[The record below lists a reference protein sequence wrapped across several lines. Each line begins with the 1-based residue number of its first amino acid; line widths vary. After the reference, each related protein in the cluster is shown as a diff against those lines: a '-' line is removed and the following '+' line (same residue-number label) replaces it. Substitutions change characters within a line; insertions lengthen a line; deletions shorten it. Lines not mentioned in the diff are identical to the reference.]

1 MAYPTCLKLGKRKAN
16 SERSTYIYFLSRTAE
31 GERAQGGVSSC
42 LDPPR
47 SSEGFLTA
55 PPSGDVTPTAPHEQA
70 LVSLETAI
78 SQQVHQPIAE
88 LLLADS
94 HADSLEVLARA
105 VPQLS
110 APDRPNCEAEA
121 SQMEMSPAS
130 TGGERGGGAAALDTV
145 RDGKLTI
152 KAFIFLVCL
161 LKYFLRMKSVLYLI
175 VTYCCSKPFTHF
187 QECCTPSLLCIVY
200 YSYGGE
206 FYYLYSQCYFD
217 HWVFFWFFFW

>member
-1 MAYPTCLKLGKRKAN
+1 M
-16 SERSTYIYFLSRTAE
+16 
-31 GERAQGGVSSC
+31 SSC

-47 SSEGFLTA
+47 STEGFLTA

-94 HADSLEVLARA
+94 RADSLGTLTGA
-105 VPQLS
+105 VSQLS

-130 TGGERGGGAAALDTV
+130 TGGERGGTALDTV
-145 RDGKLTI
+145 REGILII
-152 KAFIFLVCL
+152 KYCT
-161 LKYFLRMKSVLYLI
+161 VL
-175 VTYCCSKPFTHF
+175 CS
-187 QECCTPSLLCIVY
+187 
-200 YSYGGE
+200 
-206 FYYLYSQCYFD
+206 
-217 HWVFFWFFFW
+217 

>member
-1 MAYPTCLKLGKRKAN
+1 M
-16 SERSTYIYFLSRTAE
+16 
-31 GERAQGGVSSC
+31 SSC

-55 PPSGDVTPTAPHEQA
+55 PPSGDVTPTASHEQA

-94 HADSLEVLARA
+94 RADSLGTLTGA
-105 VPQLS
+105 VSQLS

-130 TGGERGGGAAALDTV
+130 TGGERGGAALDTV
-145 RDGKLTI
+145 REGILTI
-152 KAFIFLVCL
+152 K
-161 LKYFLRMKSVLYLI
+161 
-175 VTYCCSKPFTHF
+175 YCTV
-187 QECCTPSLLCIVY
+187 LLC
-200 YSYGGE
+200 S
-206 FYYLYSQCYFD
+206 
-217 HWVFFWFFFW
+217 

>member
-1 MAYPTCLKLGKRKAN
+1 M
-16 SERSTYIYFLSRTAE
+16 
-31 GERAQGGVSSC
+31 SSC

-94 HADSLEVLARA
+94 HADSLGALAGA

-110 APDRPNCEAEA
+110 ASDRPNCEAEA

-130 TGGERGGGAAALDTV
+130 TGGERGGGAALDTV
-145 RDGKLTI
+145 REGRLTV
-152 KAFIFLVCL
+152 KVCIFLLSC
-161 LKYFLRMKSVLYLI
+161 
-175 VTYCCSKPFTHF
+175 
-187 QECCTPSLLCIVY
+187 
-200 YSYGGE
+200 
-206 FYYLYSQCYFD
+206 
-217 HWVFFWFFFW
+217 